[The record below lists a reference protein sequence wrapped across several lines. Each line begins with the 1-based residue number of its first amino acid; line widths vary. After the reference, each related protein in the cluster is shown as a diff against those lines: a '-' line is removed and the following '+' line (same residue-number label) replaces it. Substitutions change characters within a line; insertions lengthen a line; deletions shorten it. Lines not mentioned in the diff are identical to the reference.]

1 MQRKAKAE
9 REKRRQGSVQKLQSV
24 YRGHLARRYVLL
36 RHLAAAKIQGLGR
49 GWHTRRRL
57 FAEKKLRN
65 TIKIQRWFRAC
76 LARDLMMR
84 MRREGGALL
93 LQRVFRGHV
102 GRVLFTFR
110 KETLAANAVQRCV
123 RGHAGRLSA
132 RDEIAKLAAAKQK
145 RMQRAALMFQAL
157 YRGHRM
163 RMWIKKRRPAL
174 NLARRIRMS
183 LRVQRAFR
191 GYRGARSHLPY
202 H

>member
-36 RHLAAAKIQGLGR
+36 RHLAAAKVQGLGR

-93 LQRVFRGHV
+93 LQRVFRGHL
-102 GRVLFTFR
+102 GRVLFNRNKLNEGEHYRNSVNAFFD
-110 KETLAANAVQRCV
+110 KLLFSHPSKYAFKLFQSKHSSYFCNAVCSK
-123 RGHAGRLSA
+123 RGW
-132 RDEIAKLAAAKQK
+132 EE
-145 RMQRAALMFQAL
+145 
-157 YRGHRM
+157 
-163 RMWIKKRRPAL
+163 
-174 NLARRIRMS
+174 
-183 LRVQRAFR
+183 V
-191 GYRGARSHLPY
+191 
-202 H
+202 